1 MLIVKR
7 MVSKMAIT
15 RSCRGF
21 SFPMTTPN
29 EMRTLAAASPPSRT
43 LQRDHVHESS
53 QELGL
58 TSPEEVNLD
67 YVLSGPE
74 SSEAN
79 QEDGELS
86 DNGRDDDGEAYGAVA
101 VPLKEGHQEPETGK
115 QHDVNVNNH

>member
-1 MLIVKR
+1 
-7 MVSKMAIT
+7 MAMT

-43 LQRDHVHESS
+43 LQRHAQYSS
-53 QELGL
+53 QKFRL

-67 YVLSGPE
+67 YVLSGPKPGK
-74 SSEAN
+74 AN

-86 DNGRDDDGEAYGAVA
+86 DNSRDDDGEANGAVA
-101 VPLKEGHQEPETGK
+101 VPLKEGHQEPETGE